1 MSSGSHRQ
9 HLREKL
15 KRCPCS
21 RRSRNSARNIHS
33 PFQSEA
39 KELIIL
45 MGQDGNEGTK
55 LQDYT
60 SGNEWGTWR
69 LGNLLRLK
77 NISHSAPWV
86 YSFLKSGARG
96 DLESISDFFLASQ
109 ESVLLLAE
117 NSSMYSLA
125 CRNKTYSHDSR
136 RNNAPS

>member
-86 YSFLKSGARG
+86 FILKIRSTGRSGKYLG
-96 DLESISDFFLASQ
+96 FFFLL
-109 ESVLLLAE
+109 VKKVF
-117 NSSMYSLA
+117 YSLP
-125 CRNKTYSHDSR
+125 KSHRCTASH
-136 RNNAPS
+136 AGT